1 MIEPMKICSAAT
13 IFIMC
18 FIALNEKT
26 PVHNDA
32 ALYIFLAAYGAFFL
46 LLYYSAKNKLDK
58 IDETWR
64 NRMESAYQELDM
76 YRRRTELL
84 ERSAM
89 PRIPDMPDLHPLTA
103 QPTPAAEPIRIT
115 DELIAELDKRYITLA
130 QADKRY
136 QKVSKLERILTPTKE
151 NQMEE

>member
-1 MIEPMKICSAAT
+1 MIETAKVFFAAT
-13 IFIMC
+13 MMTMAFIMLQ
-18 FIALNEKT
+18 AKE
-26 PVHNDA
+26 PVHN
-32 ALYIFLAAYGAFFL
+32 ALIYIFLCAYGAFFL
-46 LLYYSAKNKLDK
+46 CLYYGEKHKLDK

-76 YRRRTELL
+76 YRRRTEML
-84 ERSAM
+84 ERNAM
-89 PRIPDMPDLHPLTA
+89 PRIPDMPDLHPLTT

>member
-1 MIEPMKICSAAT
+1 MIESAKILSAAIMMT
-13 IFIMC
+13 IAFL
-18 FIALNEKT
+18 ALRTNT
-26 PVHNDA
+26 PLSDA
-32 ALYIFLAAYGAFFL
+32 LIHIFLCAYGAFFL

-58 IDETWR
+58 TDETWR
-64 NRMESAYQELDM
+64 NRMESVYQELEM
-76 YRRRTELL
+76 CRRRAEML

-89 PRIPDMPDLHPLTA
+89 PRIPDMPNLQPLTT